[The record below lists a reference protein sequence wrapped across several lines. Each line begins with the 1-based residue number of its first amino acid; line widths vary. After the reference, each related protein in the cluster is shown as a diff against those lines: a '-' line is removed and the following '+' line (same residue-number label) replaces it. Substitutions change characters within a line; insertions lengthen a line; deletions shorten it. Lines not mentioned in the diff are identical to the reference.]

1 MISIIIP
8 VLNEE
13 TGIIRLLDH
22 LNNNSYHSTNEIIVV
37 DGGSIDKTP
46 ELARSYSGVIF
57 LNSEKGRAKQM
68 NLGAKSANYEILYF
82 LHADSFPPSNFDQFI
97 LNKINSGNAAGCFQ
111 MKFDMDHW
119 WLNLLG
125 WLTKF
130 NHKACRGGDQSLFI
144 SKSLFNHL
152 NGFNEKFV
160 VYEDNELIGRLYRNN
175 AFCVIPEFITTSAR
189 KYEEIGVWKL
199 QYCFANIYLK
209 RLRGASPE
217 ELHRYYK
224 SRINP

>member
-13 TGIIRLLDH
+13 TGIIKLLDH
-22 LNNNSYHSTNEIIVV
+22 LKNIAAFSNNEIIVV

-46 ELARSYSGVIF
+46 ELVKEYAGVF
-57 LNSEKGRAKQM
+57 FMTSEKGRAKQM
-68 NLGAKSANYEILYF
+68 NAGAKNAKFETLYF
-82 LHADSFPPSNFDQFI
+82 LHADSFPPSNFDQLI
-97 LNKINSGNAAGCFQ
+97 MKEIAADNLAGCFQ

-119 WLNLLG
+119 WLNLMG
-125 WLTKF
+125 WFTKF

-144 SKSLFNHL
+144 TKSLFNEL
-152 NGFNEKFV
+152 GGFNETFV
-160 VYEDNELIGRLYRNN
+160 IYEDNELIGRLYKQNQ
-175 AFCVIPEFITTSAR
+175 FEVIPKGLTTSAK

-199 QYCFANIYLK
+199 QFFFANIYIK
-209 RLRGASPE
+209 RLMGASPE
-217 ELHRYYK
+217 ELYQYYK

>member
-22 LNNNSYHSTNEIIVV
+22 LNNNSFFSTNEIIVV
-37 DGGSIDKTP
+37 DGGSTDKTS
-46 ELARSYSGVIF
+46 ELVRSFFGVIF
-57 LNSEKGRAKQM
+57 LKSEIGRAKQM
-68 NLGAKSANYEILYF
+68 NAGAKSATYEMLYF
-82 LHADSFPPSNFDQFI
+82 LHADSFPPSNFDQLI
-97 LNKINSGNAAGCFQ
+97 LKKINSGNPAGCFQ
-111 MKFDMDHW
+111 MKFDIDHW
-119 WLNLLG
+119 WLNLMG
-125 WLTKF
+125 WFTKF

-144 SKSLFNHL
+144 TNKLFQDF

-175 AFCVIPEFITTSAR
+175 TFCVIPKSITTSAR

>member
-13 TGIIRLLDH
+13 TGILRLLDH
-22 LNNNSYHSTNEIIVV
+22 LNNNSSFTANEIIVV
-37 DGGSIDKTP
+37 DGGSTDKTP
-46 ELARSYSGVIF
+46 ELVRSCSGVIF

-68 NLGAKSANYEILYF
+68 NAGAKIATNEVLYF
-82 LHADSFPPSNFDQFI
+82 LHADSFPPSNFDHLI
-97 LNKINSGNAAGCFQ
+97 LNEVNSGNHAGCFQ
-111 MKFDMDHW
+111 MRFDMDHW
-119 WLNLLG
+119 WLNLMG
-125 WLTKF
+125 WFTKF

-144 SKSLFNHL
+144 TKRLFQDL
-152 NGFNEKFV
+152 NGYNEKFV
-160 VYEDNELIGRLYRNN
+160 VYEDNELIGRLYRKNT
-175 AFCVIPEFITTSAR
+175 FCVIPEFITTSAR
-189 KYEEIGVWKL
+189 KYEQIGVWKL
-199 QYCFANIYLK
+199 QYCFAYIYLK